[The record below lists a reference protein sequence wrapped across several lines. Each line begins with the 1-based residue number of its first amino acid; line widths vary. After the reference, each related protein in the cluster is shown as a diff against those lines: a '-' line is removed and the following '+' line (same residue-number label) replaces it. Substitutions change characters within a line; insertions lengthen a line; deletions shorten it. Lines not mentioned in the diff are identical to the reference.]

1 MGEEGRRLGG
11 EGAPHSTLSTIMRRE
26 EASQAEV
33 SVAHPTMKVWCICVT
48 TKEICTRLLLC
59 KATVYKLTQLLLLCI
74 CRVHFQKSFRPKTL
88 RSIVHPRIVCLF
100 ECLFVLQ
107 VEESSSL
114 CYLAQAVHSMTQ
126 AVTLALQNRDWV
138 HEAQCSLCVVSKK
151 VLSVQCYFV
160 TPLLQELAMRASLEI
175 VNWCGGF
182 DPPTTSQYLALYQV

>member
-1 MGEEGRRLGG
+1 M
-11 EGAPHSTLSTIMRRE
+11 HS
-26 EASQAEV
+26 
-33 SVAHPTMKVWCICVT
+33 
-48 TKEICTRLLLC
+48 
-59 KATVYKLTQLLLLCI
+59 
-74 CRVHFQKSFRPKTL
+74 
-88 RSIVHPRIVCLF
+88 RIDCWF

-114 CYLAQAVHSMTQ
+114 CYLTQAVHSMTQ

-151 VLSVQCYFV
+151 VLSVQCCFV

-182 DPPTTSQYLALYQV
+182 DPSTTSQYLALYQV